1 MTKNIRRI
9 ITLALAAIMIVA
21 AAFTSFAASAK
32 ISFSDPS
39 ANLGEEFE
47 MRVKV
52 SGDADLS
59 ASSKVTLSY
68 DPSYLEFVSGDYTDG
83 GAGTLVVRG
92 ATEQTGKEYVYTLKF
107 KALAAGSTTV
117 GIKDSETYDSSEN
130 AMDIAHAGSGTVTI
144 AGEEGAS
151 VNANLAGLKISPSVL
166 TPAFTPEVT
175 DYTAIVGEDCEKVAV
190 SAPTADSNAK
200 VVISGNAELQMG
212 ENIIECKVTAQDGS
226 TTKVYKIVVTK
237 QEGIVDYGD
246 AEGILHAEINGI
258 DYEVAT
264 TFDDSILPEDFTA
277 TTYTYKGQEVKAA
290 ANANGLTVMYLIGND
305 GSGDFYI
312 YDELT
317 DTWSPYARINVVEKS
332 ITIIPLPE
340 SVEVPEGFAE
350 TTLELN
356 GKRVRGWVW
365 ATDEEQKYCIVYGMN
380 QDGEVDFYRYDM
392 KEKTIQRYFA
402 DPAVASSVDE
412 TELVELRTAYQ
423 DLEDAYNIRTY
434 LILGI
439 AVIAGILLV
448 ALILVLI
455 FSRGGG
461 GSSPKSKAKN
471 VKKQSEQKLRD
482 EDEDEEYNDYVDL
495 YEIND
500 SKPLGDEE
508 TYLRGVEDQR
518 EESYGKVDE
527 PEPEASID
535 DDFEVFDL

>member
-1 MTKNIRRI
+1 MTNNSKRI
-9 ITLALAAIMIVA
+9 ITFALATIMIVA
-21 AAFTSFAASAK
+21 MAFTSFAASAK

-39 ANLGEEFE
+39 ANIGDEFD
-47 MRVKV
+47 MKVKV
-52 SGDADLS
+52 TGDADLS

-68 DPSYLEFVSGDYTDG
+68 DPAYLEFVSGDYTDG
-83 GAGTLVVRG
+83 GAGTLVVKG
-92 ATEQTGKEYVYTLKF
+92 ATEQTGKEYVYVLKF
-107 KALAAGSTTV
+107 KALSAGSTTV
-117 GIKDSETYDSSEN
+117 GIKDSEIYDSSEN
-130 AMDIAHAGSGTVTI
+130 SMDIAHAGSGTVTI
-144 AGEEGAS
+144 AGDADSS
-151 VNANLAGLKISPSVL
+151 VNANLAGLKISPGVL

-175 DYTAIVGEDCEKVAV
+175 DYTTVVGEDCEKIAV

-212 ENIIECKVTAQDGS
+212 ENTIECKVTAQDGS
-226 TTKVYKIVVTK
+226 TTKTYTIVVTK
-237 QEGIVDYGD
+237 KEGIVDYGD

-264 TFDDSILPEDFTA
+264 TFDESILPEDFTS
-277 TTYTYKGQEVKAA
+277 TTYVYKGQEVKAA
-290 ANANGLTVMYLIGND
+290 SNANGVTIMYLIGND

-312 YDELT
+312 YDEST
-317 DTWSPYARINVVEKS
+317 DTWSPYARINVIEKS
-332 ITIIPLPE
+332 ITIIPLPD

-356 GKRVRGWVW
+356 GKKVRGWVW

-412 TELVELRTAYQ
+412 TELVELRAANQ
-423 DLEDAYNIRTY
+423 DLEDALNIRTY
-434 LILGI
+434 LLLGI
-439 AVIAGILLV
+439 AVIAAILLI

-455 FSRGGG
+455 FSRGGN
-461 GSSPKSKAKN
+461 GSQTKSRDKVKQAKE
-471 VKKQSEQKLRD
+471 KPQKQSRIEDD
-482 EDEDEEYNDYVDL
+482 EDDYEDYVVEDVI
-495 YEIND
+495 YD
-500 SKPLGDEE
+500 TKPLDEEE

-527 PEPEASID
+527 PSVSDD
-535 DDFEVFDL
+535 DDFEVIDL